1 MRSALVALLFLSLGV
16 ASAAEAPPA
25 SVAAQLEAIFAASK
39 ARAMVAVIVDGE
51 RTYFIGK
58 NAGEAS
64 LVRINS
70 LTKVMTGEVL
80 ANLIAEGRVRLD
92 DPLQLHARH
101 GRGVPRAKGARA
113 ITLRDLTAHVSG
125 LPRDLPPGLS
135 QSARWQ
141 WLARR
146 KLQRAPGR
154 VAEYSNAA
162 YMFLGDALSAAAGA
176 SYEALLKRTIT
187 GPLALADT
195 TLNPTVEQCARLL
208 PATHACAPT
217 YELDAMGGLYS
228 TPRDMTRWMQA
239 QLESPAGT
247 PRTAAHAAIVE
258 RHALAR
264 VANLDMAGRVDAI
277 AMGWLRMRLGNAQVL
292 QKTGGGGGFMN
303 YVILAPAERKGLFI
317 TVNRSDIEMLRNLTA
332 QANTLMAEDLLAH
345 H

>member
-1 MRSALVALLFLSLGV
+1 
-16 ASAAEAPPA
+16 
-25 SVAAQLEAIFAASK
+25 
-39 ARAMVAVIVDGE
+39 
-51 RTYFIGK
+51 
-58 NAGEAS
+58 
-64 LVRINS
+64 
-70 LTKVMTGEVL
+70 
-80 ANLIAEGRVRLD
+80 
-92 DPLQLHARH
+92 
-101 GRGVPRAKGARA
+101 
-113 ITLRDLTAHVSG
+113 
-125 LPRDLPPGLS
+125 
-135 QSARWQ
+135 
-141 WLARR
+141 
-146 KLQRAPGR
+146 
-154 VAEYSNAA
+154 
-162 YMFLGDALSAAAGA
+162 
-176 SYEALLKRTIT
+176 
-187 GPLALADT
+187 
-195 TLNPTVEQCARLL
+195 
-208 PATHACAPT
+208 
-217 YELDAMGGLYS
+217 MGGLYS